1 MSSYFQYTPAAYSPS
16 TPSPTG
22 RLDTTWSGGIGT
34 LDVGRIPIQGGARRS
49 HKRSQKSQRSQ
60 KRSYKR
66 QRKQQYKKT
75 QRKQR
80 K

>member
-34 LDVGRIPIQGGARRS
+34 LDVGRIPIQGGSRRRHKRS
-49 HKRSQKSQRSQ
+49 HKRRQQQQKQH
-60 KRSYKR
+60 
-66 QRKQQYKKT
+66 KKT

>member
-22 RLDTTWSGGIGT
+22 RIDTTWSGGIGT
-34 LDVGRIPIQGGARRS
+34 LDVGRIPIQGGRRRS
-49 HKRSQKSQRSQ
+49 GKHS
-60 KRSYKR
+60 
-66 QRKQQYKKT
+66 RKHNRRNRHNSRHTKKT

-80 K
+80 R

>member
-34 LDVGRIPIQGGARRS
+34 LDVGRIPIQGGAKRQRR
-49 HKRSQKSQRSQ
+49 KSQR
-60 KRSYKR
+60 K
-66 QRKQQYKKT
+66 QRKQYKKT

>member
-1 MSSYFQYTPAAYSPS
+1 MSSYFQYTPATYSPS

-22 RLDTTWSGGIGT
+22 RLDVTWSGGIGT
-34 LDVGRIPIQGGARRS
+34 LDVGRIPIQGGRRRS
-49 HKRSQKSQRSQ
+49 HKRSHKRRQQKQH
-60 KRSYKR
+60 
-66 QRKQQYKKT
+66 KKT

>member
-22 RLDTTWSGGIGT
+22 RIDTTWSGGIGT
-34 LDVGRIPIQGGARRS
+34 LDVGRIPIQGGRRRS
-49 HKRSQKSQRSQ
+49 GKHS
-60 KRSYKR
+60 
-66 QRKQQYKKT
+66 RKHSRKHNRHNSRHTKKT

-80 K
+80 R

>member
-34 LDVGRIPIQGGARRS
+34 LDVGRIPIQGGA
-49 HKRSQKSQRSQ
+49 KRSYKHKRSQ

-66 QRKQQYKKT
+66 QRKQYKKT

>member
-49 HKRSQKSQRSQ
+49 HKRSHK
-60 KRSYKR
+60 
-66 QRKQQYKKT
+66 QRKQRKQYKKT

>member
-34 LDVGRIPIQGGARRS
+34 LDVGRIPIQGGAKRRRS
-49 HKRSQKSQRSQ
+49 HKRSQKRRQQ
-60 KRSYKR
+60 
-66 QRKQQYKKT
+66 QRKQYKKT

>member
-34 LDVGRIPIQGGARRS
+34 LDVGRIPIQGGSRRS
-49 HKRSQKSQRSQ
+49 HKRSHK
-60 KRSYKR
+60 
-66 QRKQQYKKT
+66 RKQQQKQHKKT

>member
-22 RLDTTWSGGIGT
+22 RLDMTWSGGIGT
-34 LDVGRIPIQGGARRS
+34 LDVGRIPIQGGRRRS
-49 HKRSQKSQRSQ
+49 HKRS
-60 KRSYKR
+60 KRSKHKQHKR
-66 QRKQQYKKT
+66 T

>member
-34 LDVGRIPIQGGARRS
+34 LDVGRIPIQGGRRRS
-49 HKRSQKSQRSQ
+49 HKRS
-60 KRSYKR
+60 KRSKHKQHKR
-66 QRKQQYKKT
+66 T

>member
-22 RLDTTWSGGIGT
+22 RRDVTWSGGIGT
-34 LDVGRIPIQGGARRS
+34 LDAGRIVTQGGARRG
-49 HKRSQKSQRSQ
+49 KRSSSK
-60 KRSYKR
+60 KRSSK
-66 QRKQQYKKT
+66 QYKKT

>member
-34 LDVGRIPIQGGARRS
+34 LDVGRIPIQGGA
-49 HKRSQKSQRSQ
+49 

-66 QRKQQYKKT
+66 RRSQKRQRKQYKKT

>member
-22 RLDTTWSGGIGT
+22 RIDTTWSGGIGT
-34 LDVGRIPIQGGARRS
+34 LDVGRIPIQGGRRRS
-49 HKRSQKSQRSQ
+49 GKHS
-60 KRSYKR
+60 
-66 QRKQQYKKT
+66 RKHNRRNRRNSRHTKKT

-80 K
+80 R

>member
-34 LDVGRIPIQGGARRS
+34 LDVGRIPIQGGA
-49 HKRSQKSQRSQ
+49 KRHYKRSQ

-66 QRKQQYKKT
+66 QRKQYKKT

>member
-34 LDVGRIPIQGGARRS
+34 LDVGRIPIQGGAKRRSYKRS
-49 HKRSQKSQRSQ
+49 HKRSQ
-60 KRSYKR
+60 KR

>member
-1 MSSYFQYTPAAYSPS
+1 MSSYFQYTPATYSPS

-22 RLDTTWSGGIGT
+22 RLDVTWSGGIGT
-34 LDVGRIPIQGGARRS
+34 LDAGRIPIQGGRRRTHKRS
-49 HKRSQKSQRSQ
+49 HKRSHKRRQQK
-60 KRSYKR
+60 
-66 QRKQQYKKT
+66 QYKKT

>member
-22 RLDTTWSGGIGT
+22 RLDVTWSGGIGT
-34 LDVGRIPIQGGARRS
+34 LDAGRIVTQGGARRG
-49 HKRSQKSQRSQ
+49 KRSSKNNKNN
-60 KRSYKR
+60 KRSSKKR
-66 QRKQQYKKT
+66 SSKQYKKT

>member
-34 LDVGRIPIQGGARRS
+34 LDVGRIPLQGGRRRKNK
-49 HKRSQKSQRSQ
+49 HPKKTR
-60 KRSYKR
+60 
-66 QRKQQYKKT
+66 RKQTRRKQT

>member
-34 LDVGRIPIQGGARRS
+34 LDVGRIPIQGGSRRRHKRS
-49 HKRSQKSQRSQ
+49 HKRSQ
-60 KRSYKR
+60 KR

>member
-34 LDVGRIPIQGGARRS
+34 LDVGRIPIQGGAKRQRR
-49 HKRSQKSQRSQ
+49 RSQ

>member
-34 LDVGRIPIQGGARRS
+34 LDVGRIPIQGGAKRSYKRS
-49 HKRSQKSQRSQ
+49 HKRSHK
-60 KRSYKR
+60 
-66 QRKQQYKKT
+66 RKQQQKQHKKT

>member
-34 LDVGRIPIQGGARRS
+34 LDVGRIPIQGGAKRQRR
-49 HKRSQKSQRSQ
+49 RSQ
-60 KRSYKR
+60 KRR
-66 QRKQQYKKT
+66 QQQKQHKKT

>member
-34 LDVGRIPIQGGARRS
+34 LDVGRIPIQGGAKRR
-49 HKRSQKSQRSQ
+49 RSQ

-66 QRKQQYKKT
+66 QRKQYKKT

>member
-1 MSSYFQYTPAAYSPS
+1 MSSYCQYTPAAYSPS

-49 HKRSQKSQRSQ
+49 HKRSQKNRRSHKRSQ
-60 KRSYKR
+60 KRR
-66 QRKQQYKKT
+66 QQQYKKT

>member
-34 LDVGRIPIQGGARRS
+34 LDVGRIPIQGGAKRQRRRS
-49 HKRSQKSQRSQ
+49 HKRSHK
-60 KRSYKR
+60 
-66 QRKQQYKKT
+66 RKQQQKQHKKT

>member
-34 LDVGRIPIQGGARRS
+34 LDVGRIPIQGGSRRS
-49 HKRSQKSQRSQ
+49 HKRSH

>member
-34 LDVGRIPIQGGARRS
+34 LDVGRIPIQGGAKRRYKRS
-49 HKRSQKSQRSQ
+49 YKRSQ
-60 KRSYKR
+60 KR
-66 QRKQQYKKT
+66 QRKQQQKQHKKT

>member
-34 LDVGRIPIQGGARRS
+34 LDVGRIPIQGGAKRNYKRS
-49 HKRSQKSQRSQ
+49 YKRSQKSR
-60 KRSYKR
+60 
-66 QRKQQYKKT
+66 RKQYKKT